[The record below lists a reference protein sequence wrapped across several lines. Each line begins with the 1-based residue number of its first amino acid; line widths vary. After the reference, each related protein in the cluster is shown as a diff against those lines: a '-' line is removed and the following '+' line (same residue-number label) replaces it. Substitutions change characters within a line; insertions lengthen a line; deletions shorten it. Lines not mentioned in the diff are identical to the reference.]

1 MLAQAREVF
10 PNTLLAEE
18 QHKYVIP
25 LYLYYI
31 EYILF
36 QTKGN
41 YVSLS

>member
-1 MLAQAREVF
+1 MLSQAREFF
-10 PNTLLAEE
+10 PDTLIAEE
-18 QHKYVIP
+18 QYKYLIP

-41 YVSLS
+41 YVNLS